1 MLILIEGLVMCFL
14 LLITCVVGIANGPVG
29 LVVLYEDD
37 VQERVVSL
45 GLTTKEKIKKSLI
58 ISSIAMF
65 LPSLV
70 LAPAMVYF
78 LNGASSFWEIFW
90 QTTLVLWIMG
100 IFDRFFIDWYWVG
113 KTKAW
118 EIPGTED
125 LKPYIPR
132 KVMLRKWASTIIG
145 FPLMAALSAG
155 VIMLLM

>member
-1 MLILIEGLVMCFL
+1 MLILIEGIVMSFL
-14 LLITCVVGIANGPVG
+14 LLITCVIGIANGPVG
-29 LVVLYEDD
+29 LVVLYEED

-45 GLTTKEKIKKSLI
+45 GLSTKEKIKKTLI

-78 LNGASSFWEIFW
+78 LNGARTFWEIFW
-90 QTTLVLWIMG
+90 QTTVVLWIMG
-100 IFDRFFIDWYWVG
+100 LFDRFFIDWYWVG

-118 EIPGTED
+118 DIPGTED

-155 VIMLLM
+155 VIMLLV